1 MLAAPP
7 LLSSKKRL
15 GPQKSVM
22 RKIQNLTLNGGQ
34 FAFDVVF
41 YSILMSLFVEPF
53 DIFIANREDSA

>member
-1 MLAAPP
+1 MLASRQSIVGA
-7 LLSSKKRL
+7 